1 MSDVPPVSNSVT
13 NNTVTN
19 NEQASRFELTTGG
32 QLAELVYRRRADR
45 LILVHTRVPD
55 PLAGHGLGG
64 HLVRAA
70 VELAAAQ
77 GWTVVPACP
86 FARDW
91 LRRHPDDA
99 ATVTVDWG
107 DQPAA

>member
-1 MSDVPPVSNSVT
+1 MSDMPP
-13 NNTVTN
+13 VTN
-19 NEQASRFELTTGG
+19 NEQASRLELTVGG
-32 QLAELVYRRRADR
+32 QLAELAYRRRAGR
-45 LILVHTRVPD
+45 LILVHTGVPD
-55 PLAGHGLGG
+55 TLSGRGLGG

-91 LRRHPDDA
+91 LLRHPDTA

>member
-1 MSDVPPVSNSVT
+1 MTDLPPVT
-13 NNTVTN
+13 D
-19 NEQASRFELTTGG
+19 NEQESRLEVTIGG
-32 QLAELVYRRRADR
+32 QLAELVYRRRAGR
-45 LILVHTRVPD
+45 LILVHTGVPD
-55 PLAGHGLGG
+55 ALSGHGVGG

-91 LRRHPDDA
+91 LGRHPDVA

-107 DQPAA
+107 DQPAP

>member
-1 MSDVPPVSNSVT
+1 MTHAESPFVRDDPGKSRLVV
-13 NNTVTN
+13 
-19 NEQASRFELTTGG
+19 EQNGAE
-32 QLAELVYRRRADR
+32 AELMYRRNGDR
-45 LILVHTRVPD
+45 LILVHTGVPD
-55 PLAGHGLGG
+55 ALSGHGVGG

-91 LRRHPDDA
+91 LGRHPDAA

-107 DQPAA
+107 NQPAP